1 MMVLSFSHF
10 LVSGEDWVL
19 AALKNAFPSN
29 SKVALT
35 GAGGCGDIMF
45 GINGKR
51 IMFEVKNYASGRTV
65 KGQGKGKELEKFF
78 TDAEQTKLE
87 RR

>member
-1 MMVLSFSHF
+1 MLT
-10 LVSGEDWVL
+10 
-19 AALKNAFPSN
+19 ALKNAFPNN

-35 GAGGCGDIMF
+35 GAGGCGDIVLE
-45 GINGKR
+45 INGKR
-51 IMFEVKNYASGRTV
+51 MMFEVKNYASGRTV

-78 TDAEQTKLE
+78 TDAEQTKLG